1 MIVVTG
7 GAGFIGSNL
16 VHALVTRGERVTVV
30 DDLEDGHKFVNIADA
45 DIADYEDMREFYR
58 AVESDAGALDG
69 VRAVFHQ
76 GACSDTTE
84 WNGRYVMQVNYRHSR
99 TLLHACRERGIPLIY
114 ASSAAVYGAGDRFAE
129 RREHERP
136 INVYG
141 WSKQLFDRHAFGHAS
156 GHVQRDAGASQVVGL
171 RYFNVYG
178 PREQHK
184 GRMAS
189 VALHLHRQVRE
200 TGEARL
206 FRGSGGYADGEQR
219 RDFVHVDDVVA
230 VNLWFL
236 DHPECSG
243 VFNVGTGRSRSFN
256 DLASAVIRWHGRGR
270 IRYVPFPEDLEGH
283 YQSFTEADL
292 SALRGAGCDLAFADV
307 DAGVARYLDWLTRQ
321 DPGRSN
327 D

>member
-1 MIVVTG
+1 VIVVTG

-16 VHALVTRGERVTVV
+16 VHALVARGEAVRVV
-30 DDLEDGHKFVNIADA
+30 DDLEDGHKFTNLAGA
-45 DIADYEDMREFYR
+45 DIADYEDMHDFYR
-58 AVESDAGALDG
+58 ALEAGGGALDG
-69 VRAVFHQ
+69 VSAVFHQ

-84 WNGRYVMQVNYRHSR
+84 WDGRYVMRVNYRHSR
-99 TLLHACRERGIPLIY
+99 TLLDACLERRIPLVY

-129 RREHERP
+129 RPEHERP

-141 WSKQLFDRHAFGHAS
+141 WSKQLFDRHASRHPA
-156 GHVQRDAGASQVVGL
+156 AGRSQVVGL

-178 PREQHK
+178 PREDHK

-189 VALHLHRQVRE
+189 VARHLHRQVGE
-200 TGEARL
+200 DGEARL

-230 VNLWFL
+230 VNLWCL

-243 VFNVGTGRSRSFN
+243 VYNVGTGRSRSFN
-256 DLASAVIRWHGRGR
+256 DLANAVIRWHGRGR

-292 SALRGAGCDLAFADV
+292 TALRGAGCDLDFVDV
-307 DAGVARYLDWLTRQ
+307 EAGVARYLDWLTRQ
-321 DPGRSN
+321 EPARGN
-327 D
+327 A